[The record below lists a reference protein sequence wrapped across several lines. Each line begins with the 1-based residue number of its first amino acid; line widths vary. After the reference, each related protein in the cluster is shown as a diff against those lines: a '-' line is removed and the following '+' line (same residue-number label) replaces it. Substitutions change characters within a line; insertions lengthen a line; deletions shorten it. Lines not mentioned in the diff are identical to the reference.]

1 MCKPHCA
8 IWSRRSTADILALRP
23 LDLMDPE
30 EAVGNI
36 WHDYA
41 VGLGAEVTYPDAA
54 AELAAIRPSLTMMFR
69 ALGGEPRVEFSEAPA
84 IVARHRRPRIRKL
97 ATERDRVCLPV
108 FDGERLRLPPVIDVF
123 PDHALNRAAYF
134 WLTGLAA
141 LCDTAILNTGVLK
154 GGAND
159 FWLIRANTATA
170 ERVYAQCPGLRKS
183 YGAMVAH
190 VLATRPK
197 IRLPATERA
206 VEAALRGALEGG
218 GLPDFEDVGHG
229 RGHMPFAPVPFWLD
243 FRPPEIG
250 DAVDDAQDDVA
261 EMSAA
266 VVTSTRKMGFR
277 KERDQAN
284 RTDSFILHRFESIL
298 SWVESMN
305 LNRSIHDDDEEN
317 AQKAAEDQDNITL
330 SKNNRRAATRLRLH
344 LDLSPADADHERLA
358 GKFTYPEWNHRSRSY
373 MADHCRVLEIDAEP
387 DPEGAFVPDRK
398 RMEEVRRQ
406 FEVLRPR
413 RILQPRQIDG
423 NELDLDAAIAAHIDL
438 KASGRCDDRVFQ
450 SSRQTQR
457 DLTVAFLIDT
467 SRSTESAMGDTCV
480 IDVARDALAALAGG
494 IDAAGDRLGIWGFS
508 SLKRHRVF
516 LTRCKR
522 FDQEMSATITDNICA
537 LRPGHYTRL
546 GAAIRH
552 VSAQLAEETAA
563 RKLLIVLTD
572 GKPNDLDHYEGQHGI
587 EDSHMAVAEAR
598 RIGQTVHGIIIDED
612 GQDWFARIFGR
623 GGFHLLPRPNRLIR
637 VLPEIYRTLTQES

>member
-1 MCKPHCA
+1 M
-8 IWSRRSTADILALRP
+8 ALRP

-41 VGLGAEVTYPDAA
+41 VGIGAEASYPDAA
-54 AELAAIRPSLTMMFR
+54 AYLAALRPSLTMLFR
-69 ALGGEPRVEFSEAPA
+69 ALGGEPRVEFTEAPA
-84 IVARHRRPRIRKL
+84 VVARHRRTQIRKL
-97 ATERDRVCLPV
+97 ATERDKLFMPG

-134 WLTGLAA
+134 WLTALAA
-141 LCDTAILNTGVLK
+141 VSDPADMK
-154 GGAND
+154 GGQLDGSERD
-159 FWLIRANTATA
+159 FGVIRANALA
-170 ERVYAQCPGLRKS
+170 GQRVHTQCPGLRKS

-190 VLATRPK
+190 ALATRP
-197 IRLPATERA
+197 RAQLPAAERA
-206 VEAALRGALEGG
+206 VEAALCAALGGGPLPEGG
-218 GLPDFEDVGHG
+218 DIGSARDHL
-229 RGHMPFAPVPFWLD
+229 PFAPVAFWLD
-243 FRPPEIG
+243 FRPPEVG

-261 EMSAA
+261 TAPTAA
-266 VVTSTRKMGFR
+266 ATTTRKLGLR

-284 RTDSFILHRFESIL
+284 RKDSFILHRFESIL

-305 LNRSIHDDDEEN
+305 LNRSMHDDDQEN

-330 SKNNRRAATRLRLH
+330 SKNDRRAATRLRLH

-373 MADHCRVLEIDAEP
+373 MADHCRVLEIDAKP
-387 DPEGAFVPDRK
+387 DPKNAFIPDRK

-413 RILQPRQIDG
+413 RIMQPRQIDG

-438 KASGRCDDRVFQ
+438 RASGRCDDRVFQ

-467 SRSTESAMGDTCV
+467 SRSTESAVGDTCV

-508 SLKRHRVF
+508 SLKRDRVF
-516 LTRCKR
+516 VTRCKR
-522 FDQEMSATITDNICA
+522 FDQPMSAEITANICS
-537 LRPGHYTRL
+537 LKSGHYTRL

-552 VSAQLAEETAA
+552 VSAQLAVETAA

-587 EDSHMAVAEAR
+587 EDSHMAVSEAR
-598 RIGQTVHGIIIDED
+598 RLGQTVHGIIIDED
-612 GQDWFARIFGR
+612 GQDWFTRIFGR
-623 GGFHLLPRPNRLIR
+623 GGFHLLPRPDRLTR
-637 VLPEIYRTLTQES
+637 VLPNIYRTLTQES